1 MLFLLCREALERFPN
16 VVVSVAW
23 LKGSEFK
30 GVDPRIGLKGPRKP
44 ALCIYVFFA
53 VAMRRATNGK
63 DEKLLGARTES

>member
-1 MLFLLCREALERFPN
+1 MLFILCLEVLEGFPE
-16 VVVSVAW
+16 VVVSVTW
-23 LKGSEFK
+23 LKGGELK

-44 ALCIYVFFA
+44 AVCIYVFYS